1 MPGVLVLAI
10 GSAADAQCVS
20 VDLHADVAELA
31 PVLPAKATQQL
42 PLRIEVMGDA
52 DQRGL
57 RHRHVQLQRV
67 CTQAVQCAVED
78 QVVDLVHAGLV
89 LELQINLAGI
99 GQADLRVFAQLVQQ
113 AKVDAGTD
121 VGVLEFKLAIGTIT

>member
-1 MPGVLVLAI
+1 M
-10 GSAADAQCVS
+10 
-20 VDLHADVAELA
+20 
-31 PVLPAKATQQL
+31 
-42 PLRIEVMGDA
+42 
-52 DQRGL
+52 
-57 RHRHVQLQRV
+57 
-67 CTQAVQCAVED
+67 
-78 QVVDLVHAGLV
+78 HAGLV